1 MARSS
6 ITAAQMRVRI
16 LRTFR
21 VTRRWM
27 GFYLIR
33 HDGDLGGSAMDAYCA
48 AIRGLIDQGRLL
60 EIYDADPR
68 REFWVYLATELLPSP
83 EQLAER
89 AGQSSTSGGP
99 TLCPVPSVN

>member
-6 ITAAQMRVRI
+6 ITAAQVRVRI

-48 AIRGLIDQGRLL
+48 AVRGLIDGGRLL

-68 REFWVYLATELLPSP
+68 RGYWVYLSTELLPSV

-89 AGQSSTSGGP
+89 AGPSLATGGP
-99 TLCPVPSVN
+99 VLCPVPSVN